1 MDQDKMK
8 NKGEEFAGK
17 AKRKAGEHTED
28 DQLRQEGRKDEAMS
42 KGKQAGDKAG
52 DAARDAAETA
62 KEKARGIF
70 NR

>member
-1 MDQDKMK
+1 MDQDKLK
-8 NKGEEFAGK
+8 NKGEFAGK
-17 AKRKAGEHTED
+17 AKRKAGEHTD
-28 DQLRQEGRKDEAMS
+28 DEALRQEGRKDEAMS

-52 DAARDAAETA
+52 DAAHGVMENL